1 MRLTL
6 LPILA
11 SAAAVAHAQ
20 APGDAPPAPAA
31 PAIDPAVTEPV
42 TVPGPVLVP
51 PPLTEPPSNAPG
63 MTPPLSEWCQEHP
76 EDEDCPTSVWID
88 TTYEGGVIHRGG
100 FGGYFHSGGH
110 WGGHGG

>member
-1 MRLTL
+1 MRRSTRIRLTL

-20 APGDAPPAPAA
+20 APGDAAPT
-31 PAIDPAVTEPV
+31 VTEPV
-42 TVPGPVLVP
+42 TVPAPVLEP
-51 PPLTEPPSNAPG
+51 PPLAEPPSNAPG

-100 FGGYFHSGGH
+100 FGGYFHSGSH
-110 WGGHGG
+110 YGGHGG